1 MALDDSPYRKTMM
14 SRAPVGFWMTQDK
27 KATPQKYVD
36 PEDALQSIIDNL
48 KIEKNRNTMKAYI
61 YAGIPVST
69 LAETIVRAGYAENK
83 FNPDVAELIKP
94 AVGLILTDMA
104 LENNF
109 MGSFR
114 LTPKPAYQEELDEIE
129 FESTIMSLMEER
141 NPKLARVLQMKRD
154 EDEQQELKVKEDEI
168 LKRTQQI
175 KANNTAKPA
184 PTEGFI
190 TRDEETA

>member
-1 MALDDSPYRKTMM
+1 M
-14 SRAPVGFWMTQDK
+14 SRAPVGYWMTQDK
-27 KATPQKYVD
+27 KAVPQKYTD
-36 PEDALQSIIDNL
+36 PEDALQSIINNL
-48 KIEKNRNTMKAYI
+48 DIEKNRNTMKAYI

-94 AVGLILTDMA
+94 AVGLMLTDMA

-114 LTPKPAYQEELDEIE
+114 LTPQPVYQEELDEIE

-141 NPKLARVLQMKRD
+141 NPKLARVVQMKRD
-154 EDEQQELKVKEDEI
+154 EDEQEQLKIKEDQI
-168 LKRTQQI
+168 LKRTEEI
-175 KANNTAKPA
+175 KANNTAKPVS
-184 PTEGFI
+184 TEGFI
-190 TRDEETA
+190 ARDGETI